1 MPIATSLCPDEV
13 DHHADDPEDD
23 ADADADGGDAD
34 DEDILPWS
42 SSVYFLVHFPQKQDI
57 NQLKWQAMKF
67 VERGGTTRRNSGRC
81 IFSKSLCQ
89 SFLLPHHEKLTRNN
103 KEQPGTTKNNEERK
117 ETTRNNKEKGET
129 TRNN

>member
-89 SFLLPHHEKLTRNN
+89 SFLLPHQEKQLR
-103 KEQPGTTKNNEERK
+103 
-117 ETTRNNKEKGET
+117 TTRNNKKQ
-129 TRNN
+129 

>member
-67 VERGGTTRRNSGRC
+67 VERGGTTRRNSGRVHLFK
-81 IFSKSLCQ
+81 ITLPVISLQASHIC
-89 SFLLPHHEKLTRNN
+89 SI
-103 KEQPGTTKNNEERK
+103 GVI
-117 ETTRNNKEKGET
+117 
-129 TRNN
+129 